1 MPLFQPLVYKVATE
15 PHEFELIHALNHRTF
30 VEEIP
35 QHAGNAGPRLID
47 RFHAENTYVICMC
60 GSELAGMVAV
70 RGERPFSLDRKLADL
85 DGYLPRGRRACEIRL
100 LAVEPRYRKTSVFAG
115 LVLRL
120 VQLSRARGYDLALIS
135 GTVRQLKLYRH
146 LGFEPFG
153 PRVGTPGAEYQP
165 MMLTLERFEECVRP
179 LLAGQESSAPAV
191 SFLPGP
197 VSIAPDVGEALRE
210 APISHRG
217 EPFRRLMADV
227 RRKLTAL
234 TGAQH
239 VALFLGSG
247 TLANDVVAGQLSL
260 RPGKG
265 LVLANGEFGERL
277 IDHARRWRLDFDV
290 YQRNWGSPF
299 DAAAIEQR
307 LQGKAWLWFVHC
319 ETSTGMLNDLE
330 GLRRLCARL
339 GTDLCVDA
347 ISSLGTVSCDLRDI
361 SFATGVSG
369 KGLGA
374 YPGIAM
380 VFHREPPGAGG
391 HRLPRYLDLALYA
404 REDGCPFTHSSNL
417 LAALSRALD
426 GIASRY
432 ATLSADSAYLRQQ
445 AEAAGLR
452 LAVPAQHAAP
462 CVLTFALPRVA
473 RGANVAERL
482 AASGYAIAYASR
494 YLAERNWIQV
504 ALMGD
509 YARHRLPGMMAAL
522 RQAVHLHG
530 DARHDTHKRAL
541 PHG

>member
-15 PHEFELIHALNHRTF
+15 PHEFELIHELNHRTF

-35 QHAGNAGPRLID
+35 QHAGSAGRRLVD
-47 RFHAENTYVICMC
+47 RFHADNTYVVCMA

-85 DGYLPRGRRACEIRL
+85 DGYLPHDRRACEIRL

-120 VQLSRARGYDLALIS
+120 VQLARARGYDLALIS

-165 MMLTLERFEECVRP
+165 MMLTLERFEQCVRP
-179 LLAGQESSAPAV
+179 LLAAQEGGAPAV

-197 VSIAPDVGEALRE
+197 VSIAPEVQETLRE

-217 EPFRRLMADV
+217 EPFRQLMGEV
-227 RRKLTAL
+227 RRKLAAL
-234 TGAQH
+234 TGARN
-239 VALFLGSG
+239 VAVLLGSG

-260 RPGKG
+260 RAGPG

-290 YQRNWGSPF
+290 YQRPWGSPF
-299 DAAAIEQR
+299 DAATIEQR

-319 ETSTGMLNDLE
+319 ETSTGMLNDLD
-330 GLRRLCARL
+330 GLRGLCARL
-339 GTDLCVDA
+339 GIETCVDA
-347 ISSLGTVSCDLRDI
+347 ISSLGTVSLDLRDI
-361 SFATGVSG
+361 AFATGVSG

-380 VFHREPPGAGG
+380 VFHREPASACGE
-391 HRLPRYLDLALYA
+391 RLPRYLDLALYA
-404 REDGCPFTHSSNL
+404 GEGGSPFTHSSNL

-432 ATLSADSAYLRQQ
+432 ATLRADAAYLRQQ

-452 LAVPAQHAAP
+452 LAVPAGHAAP
-462 CVLTFALPRVA
+462 CVLTFALPRVTH
-473 RGANVAERL
+473 GAKVAERL
-482 AASGYAIAYASR
+482 AASGYAIAYASA

-509 YARHRLPGMMAAL
+509 YARHRLPEMMAAL
-522 RQAVHLHG
+522 RHAVHDTPKHAQRHG
-530 DARHDTHKRAL
+530 
-541 PHG
+541 